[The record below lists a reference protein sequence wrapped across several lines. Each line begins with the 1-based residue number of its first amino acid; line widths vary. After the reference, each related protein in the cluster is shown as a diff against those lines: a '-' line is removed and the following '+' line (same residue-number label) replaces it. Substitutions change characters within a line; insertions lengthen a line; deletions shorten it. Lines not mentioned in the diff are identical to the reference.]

1 MERANN
7 QGCQMVG
14 MLDIK
19 GQDQCRRVYSVN
31 GIAPTLTTS
40 GGGGQR
46 EVKIFDTKRLRVR
59 KLTPKEYGILQA
71 FPMDDWKQVVS
82 DSQAYKQFGNAVTTT
97 VFTAIAEEIAKSI
110 YAAEESEE
118 QNMEAE
124 NKNFTGMNEPE
135 EKPTAES
142 ILAAAEAE
150 AEAKVAAGR
159 EETTKTAIPA
169 EETITPNSLAN
180 GMLQLLLDSGIVA
193 SACVTDETEKMFAKH
208 IKEEL
213 DGITIGET
221 PEILR
226 DWEAAQNAVNDM
238 LSKYAPGGYMG
249 KIIYPLLTPLKER
262 LEAGERTPD
271 LYNAIVEATRQVQRM
286 TLADIVAVMSDPDR
300 VRITKG
306 SNELFAGYLGNLVH
320 MAEYEALMAEEVT
333 RLKEKVDITH
343 KRYKELGL
351 MQPLHPEETPN
362 YSFSD
367 LQLTIYREIILKSEE

>member
-1 MERANN
+1 M
-7 QGCQMVG
+7 
-14 MLDIK
+14 
-19 GQDQCRRVYSVN
+19 
-31 GIAPTLTTS
+31 
-40 GGGGQR
+40 
-46 EVKIFDTKRLRVR
+46 
-59 KLTPKEYGILQA
+59 
-71 FPMDDWKQVVS
+71 
-82 DSQAYKQFGNAVTTT
+82 
-97 VFTAIAEEIAKSI
+97 
-110 YAAEESEE
+110 
-118 QNMEAE
+118 
-124 NKNFTGMNEPE
+124 
-135 EKPTAES
+135 
-142 ILAAAEAE
+142 
-150 AEAKVAAGR
+150 
-159 EETTKTAIPA
+159 
-169 EETITPNSLAN
+169 
-180 GMLQLLLDSGIVA
+180 
-193 SACVTDETEKMFAKH
+193 
-208 IKEEL
+208 
-213 DGITIGET
+213 GET

-286 TLADIVAVMSDPDR
+286 TLADIVAVMSGPDR

>member
-40 GGGGQR
+40 GGGQR

-124 NKNFTGMNEPE
+124 
-135 EKPTAES
+135 
-142 ILAAAEAE
+142 
-150 AEAKVAAGR
+150 AKVAAGR

-169 EETITPNSLAN
+169 KETITPNSLAN
-180 GMLQLLLDSGIVA
+180 GMLQFLLDSGIVA

-271 LYNAIVEATRQVQRM
+271 LYNAIVEATR
-286 TLADIVAVMSDPDR
+286 
-300 VRITKG
+300 
-306 SNELFAGYLGNLVH
+306 
-320 MAEYEALMAEEVT
+320 
-333 RLKEKVDITH
+333 
-343 KRYKELGL
+343 
-351 MQPLHPEETPN
+351 
-362 YSFSD
+362 
-367 LQLTIYREIILKSEE
+367 